1 MAKSIISSYWCT
13 SSVHLNKKREKS
25 PKTQNGIALLS
36 KKLTSR
42 SNFLSSSTTPIAC
55 GTIFSLNSAKVY
67 GTKTKILDI
76 NHEIWKF
83 CNVGNL
89 QKAMK
94 LLFMCE
100 KSELDIK
107 SYCNVLQL
115 CAEVK
120 CIEDGKKVH
129 SFIENNGVEVDGVL
143 GSKLVFM
150 YVKCGDLREGRRV
163 FDEVANEKVFLWNM
177 LMNEYAHIGDYK
189 ESVDLFCR
197 MIEFGVEP
205 NAYSFSCILKYFGA
219 LGSVENGEFVH
230 GCLLKLGFGSDTTVV
245 NSLIAFYFKC
255 GRVESGVKLFGGLC
269 YRDIISWNTM
279 ISGYVANGIS
289 EKGLEV
295 FVEMLSLGV
304 EVDLATMLC
313 ILACCA
319 DIESLLVCKAIH
331 CYAAKAGFGEVMKF
345 ENTLLD
351 VYSKCG
357 DLDSAIRVFENMSKR
372 SIVSWT
378 SMLSGY
384 ARVGKSDKAIQMF
397 HEMVSEGMKPD
408 AFTITRVIH
417 ACACSGSL
425 EDGKELH
432 HYVKENGME
441 SSLAVCNALTDMFA
455 KYGSMQDALLVFS
468 SMEAKDIVSWNSL
481 IGGYS
486 KNNQPNEALSLFLE
500 MQDHTRPDGVTVTCI
515 LPACASLAALNKG
528 REVHGYILRNGLS
541 TDRFVANALVDMYV
555 KCGALAIAVV
565 LFDMIRVK
573 DLVSCTVMIAGYA
586 MHGFGNEAI
595 ATFNKMRQAGVEPT
609 EASFTS
615 ILSACTHSGLVEEGW
630 TFFHGMKNE
639 CKIDPR
645 LEHYGCMVDLLSRT
659 GRLSEAYK
667 FTKSMPLKPDATIWG
682 ALLCGCRM
690 HHDVKLAEQVAD
702 HLLELEPENTE
713 YYVLLANT
721 YEEAD
726 KWQEIKQLRHKIEP
740 RWIKNRT
747 GCSWIEIK
755 GKVHIFDSS
764 GNGHPEAMKIEF
776 LLKSVRR
783 KMEEQGCSSKLKY
796 TLVNA
801 DERQKETSICGHSE
815 KLAMAFG
822 ILNLQHG
829 KTIRVTKNSR
839 VCGDC
844 HEMAKFISR
853 NLGREILLRD
863 SNRFHQFKDG
873 SCSCRG

>member
-1 MAKSIISSYWCT
+1 M
-13 SSVHLNKKREKS
+13 
-25 PKTQNGIALLS
+25 
-36 KKLTSR
+36 
-42 SNFLSSSTTPIAC
+42 
-55 GTIFSLNSAKVY
+55 
-67 GTKTKILDI
+67 
-76 NHEIWKF
+76 
-83 CNVGNL
+83 
-89 QKAMK
+89 
-94 LLFMCE
+94 
-100 KSELDIK
+100 
-107 SYCNVLQL
+107 L

-441 SSLAVCNALTDMFA
+441 SSLAVCNALIDMFA
-455 KYGSMQDALLVFS
+455 KYGSMEDALLVFS

-573 DLVSCTVMIAGYA
+573 DLVSWTVMIAGYA

-726 KWQEIKQLRHKIEP
+726 KWQEIKQLLHKIEP